1 MTSTGISC
9 VANPTVT
16 TTATQAK
23 QATRHYPVQATAT
36 TTTAT
41 SAAQGPTKQQSTTAQ
56 PGEGSIGG
64 LLQRIATELGL
75 FRREQPQNLST
86 SRRIRH
92 YSSTRSTGS
101 TTKQPTSHHQQ
112 QGGGAGST
120 LTAGLMPPT
129 SRSSVSSID
138 SGAGDGFHIS
148 MSKRWTTLETV
159 GRCMFVFSVAFF
171 IIGVLI
177 TVFGFSNTGINPSHQ
192 VPLQVLG
199 PACLTMTIIMW
210 IVGCIFSRLWNLEW
224 KRQQQALEL
233 RDRVQLH
240 ALAMDILNNPVIS
253 PSMLHDPRMRR
264 QLLLK
269 LRAQRAIDLRSV
281 PSSTLQHTPLDPLRL
296 VMLLCYT

>member
-1 MTSTGISC
+1 MVDVKELVVTAPGVASPGTSKPTPGAPRAHPPGILQR
-9 VANPTVT
+9 VARELGLCPPRRAPPPTI
-16 TTATQAK
+16 
-23 QATRHYPVQATAT
+23 T
-36 TTTAT
+36 TTTASSR
-41 SAAQGPTKQQSTTAQ
+41 SASTQ
-56 PGEGSIGG
+56 LP
-64 LLQRIATELGL
+64 
-75 FRREQPQNLST
+75 P
-86 SRRIRH
+86 
-92 YSSTRSTGS
+92 
-101 TTKQPTSHHQQ
+101 
-112 QGGGAGST
+112 
-120 LTAGLMPPT
+120 MPA
-129 SRSSVSSID
+129 SRSSVSSVESDPHGI
-138 SGAGDGFHIS
+138 SIS

-159 GRCMFVFSVAFF
+159 GRCMFLFSVAFF

-199 PACLTMTIIMW
+199 PACLTMTIVMW

-269 LRAQRAIDLRSV
+269 LRSQRAIDLR
-281 PSSTLQHTPLDPLRL
+281 
-296 VMLLCYT
+296 